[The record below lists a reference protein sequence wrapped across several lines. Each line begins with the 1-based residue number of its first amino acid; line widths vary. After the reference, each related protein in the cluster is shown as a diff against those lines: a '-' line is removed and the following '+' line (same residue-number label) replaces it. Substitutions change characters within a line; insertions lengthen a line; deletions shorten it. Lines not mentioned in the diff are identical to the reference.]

1 MLTGTLNLGETEM
14 EATPD
19 DPAVLVSLITDGE
32 VTNVQEAVKLAA
44 LTKVEA
50 NAYGYGKPKRKPAK
64 RDCGTGAG
72 GFKPGNKC
80 APGGEG
86 GGDAG
91 GSSDSGAGGTDFP
104 GTHPEAQA
112 RLKEHFNSL
121 IDKSGTLIGI
131 NNDGT
136 DVREDHP
143 FAAEARQHIESAS
156 QFMTPSAMQR
166 AVQNVEQVSLYK
178 SSEELTSLAKR
189 GGRDIPDGY
198 FVAGQYASE
207 KKELRVSKSS
217 DAQGTV
223 SHELMHAVDG
233 PGFKLSSSESWRS
246 AYEQEIKGGRLSTY
260 ASTSAKE
267 GFAEFGRAVVTRQ
280 VPVKEMKREFPLCWK
295 AMKELGVF

>member
-1 MLTGTLNLGETEM
+1 LCRQAEGAEPEKVIVTFRPTRAGD
-14 EATPD
+14 PD
-19 DPAVLVSLITDGE
+19 AVLRCVRILRS
-32 VTNVQEAVKLAA
+32 VQADIE
-44 LTKVEA
+44 
-50 NAYGYGKPKRKPAK
+50 R

-80 APGGEG
+80 ATGGSG
-86 GGDAG
+86 GGDSGDGSSGDGG
-91 GSSDSGAGGTDFP
+91 GSDGGASFP
-104 GTHPEAQA
+104 TTHPEAQA
-112 RLKEHFNSL
+112 RLKEHFGSL
-121 IDKSGTLIGI
+121 IEKSGTLVGI
-131 NNDGT
+131 KNDGT
-136 DVREDHP
+136 DVREEHP

-156 QFMTPSAMQR
+156 QFMTPTAMQR

-233 PGFKLSSSESWRS
+233 PGFQLSSSESWRS

-280 VPVKEMKREFPLCWK
+280 MPVKELKIAFPLCWK